1 MPWQPFRCSAPPMPA
16 AFGESNGW
24 VKMLTGF
31 CLLKLLCSSA
41 PTLAQELVCLESSP
55 DCLATLTDLAIQN
68 SSEIEAI
75 DQRLAVMAQRID
87 YAESRRW
94 TNYLTLDPL
103 ELVQNLLGG
112 GDVQRDQVAIAS
124 LEVQAADLVRR
135 REEVAED
142 LAREVIALVMDH
154 ERLDRELTL
163 LASQLETQQ
172 LQQAV
177 QESAYRTG
185 QGNTV
190 QMMSVWQRTEDL
202 QAQQQ
207 ERSVAQAQVRRQLEQ
222 ITGLTD
228 VSVSVSE

>member
-1 MPWQPFRCSAPPMPA
+1 
-16 AFGESNGW
+16 
-24 VKMLTGF
+24 
-31 CLLKLLCSSA
+31 
-41 PTLAQELVCLESSP
+41 
-55 DCLATLTDLAIQN
+55 
-68 SSEIEAI
+68 
-75 DQRLAVMAQRID
+75 MAQRID